1 MTYKITDYSYKQAE
15 KLGVQIKPSVQ
26 KSKKIDVFKGNKKI
40 ASIGATGYN
49 DYPTFIETK
58 GKNYAEQRR
67 KLYKKRHKNDINIRN
82 SPGFYANKII
92 W

>member
-1 MTYKITDYSYKQAE
+1 MTYKIKEYSKQQAQ
-15 KLGVQIKPSVQ
+15 KLGVQIHPSVY
-26 KSKKIDVFKGNKKI
+26 KNKKIDVFKGNKKI

-58 GKNYAEQRR
+58 GKKYAEQRR
-67 KLYKKRHKNDINIRN
+67 KLYKLRHKNDINKGA
-82 SPGFYANKII
+82 GFYANKIL

>member
-1 MTYKITDYSYKQAE
+1 MTYKITEYSKQQAQ
-15 KLGVQIKPSVQ
+15 KLGVQIKPSVN
-26 KSKKIDVFKGNKKI
+26 KNKKIDVFNKDNEKI

-58 GKNYAEQRR
+58 GKKYAEQRR
-67 KLYKKRHKNDINIRN
+67 KLYKIRHKNDINKGA
-82 SPGFYANKII
+82 GFYADKIL

>member
-40 ASIGATGYN
+40 ASIGDIRFFDFPSYL
-49 DYPTFIETK
+49 ETK
-58 GKNYAEQRR
+58 GKQYAEQRR
-67 KLYKKRHKNDINIRN
+67 KLYKKRHKNDINKGA
-82 SPGFYANKII
+82 GFYADKIL